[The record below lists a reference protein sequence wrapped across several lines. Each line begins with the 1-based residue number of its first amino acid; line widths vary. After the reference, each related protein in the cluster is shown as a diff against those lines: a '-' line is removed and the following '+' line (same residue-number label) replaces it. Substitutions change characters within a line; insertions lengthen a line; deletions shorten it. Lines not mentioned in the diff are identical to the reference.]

1 MSAVLDPHD
10 AHGDPAHDEHHAHPY
25 GWRRWVFATNHK
37 DIGTLYL
44 LFSFT
49 MLMVGGALAM
59 LIRAELFQ
67 PGLQLVNPEMFNQL
81 TTMHGL
87 IMVFGAIMPAFVGFA
102 NWMIPLQIGAADM
115 AFARMNNFSFWLLVP
130 AGLMLVGSFLMP
142 GGAPAAGWTL
152 YAPLTLQMG
161 PSMDAGIFAM
171 HIMGASSI
179 MGSINIIVTI
189 LNMRAPGMTLMKM
202 PMFCWTWLI
211 TAYLLIAVMPV
222 LAGAITMTLTDRHFG
237 TTFFNPAGGGDP
249 VMFQHIFWFFGHPE
263 VYIMIL
269 PAFGIISQVV
279 PAFARK
285 RLFGYASMVYATSS
299 IAILSF
305 IVWAHHMFTTGM
317 PVTGQLFF
325 MYATMLIAVP
335 TAVKVFNWIATMW
348 QGSMTFETPM
358 LFAVGFLF
366 VFTMGGFTGLIL
378 AMAPIDLLLQDTY
391 YVVAHFH
398 YVLVAGSLFAMFSG
412 FYYWVPKWTGVM
424 YNESRGKIH
433 FWWSLISFNITFFPM
448 HFLGLAGMPRRYADY
463 AMQFADFNAIVSLGA
478 FAFGLAQVY
487 FFFFVALPCMQGK
500 GAKAPQRPW
509 NDPDGKGAEGLEW
522 EVPSPAPFH
531 TFETPPL
538 LDATATKVLDA
549 RVQPE
554 KYAPVVH
561 MPPPQVQPGGG
572 VA

>member
-1 MSAVLDPHD
+1 MLIFGGVL
-10 AHGDPAHDEHHAHPY
+10 
-25 GWRRWVFATNHK
+25 
-37 DIGTLYL
+37 
-44 LFSFT
+44 
-49 MLMVGGALAM
+49 AL

-67 PGLQLVNPEMFNQL
+67 PGLQLVNPELFNQL

-102 NWMIPLQIGAADM
+102 NWMIPLQIGAPDM
-115 AFARMNNFSFWLLVP
+115 AFARMNNFSFWLMIP
-130 AGLMLVGSFLMP
+130 AAVMLGGSFFMP

-152 YAPLTLQMG
+152 YAPLTMQMG
-161 PSMDAGIFAM
+161 PSMDAAIFAL
-171 HIMGASSI
+171 HILGASSI
-179 MGSINIIVTI
+179 MGSINIVVTI

-202 PMFCWTWLI
+202 PMFVWTWLI

-249 VMFQHIFWFFGHPE
+249 VMYQHIFWFFGHPE

-269 PAFGIISQVV
+269 PAFGIVSQVV

-285 RLFGYASMVYATSS
+285 KLFGYASMVYATAS

-305 IVWAHHMFTTGM
+305 IVWAHHMYTTGM

-325 MYATMLIAVP
+325 MYATMLISVP
-335 TAVKVFNWIATMW
+335 TGVKVFNWIATMW
-348 QGSMTFETPM
+348 KGSMTFETPM
-358 LFAVGFLF
+358 LFAVGFIF

-378 AMAPIDLLLQDTY
+378 SMAPIDTQLQDGY

-412 FYYWVPKWTGVM
+412 IYYWLPKWTGVM
-424 YNESRGKIH
+424 YAEGRGKLH
-433 FWWSLISFNITFFPM
+433 FWWTLISFNVTFFPM

-463 AMQFADFNAIVSLGA
+463 PMQFADFNALASVGA

-487 FFFFVALPCMQGK
+487 FFVMVILPCMRGQGE
-500 GAKAPQRPW
+500 AAPQRPW
-509 NDPDGKGAEGLEW
+509 EGAEGLEW
-522 EVPSPAPFH
+522 EVASPAPFH
-531 TFETPPL
+531 TFEVPPKL
-538 LDATATKVLDA
+538 NEDATKVIA
-549 RVQPE
+549 
-554 KYAPVVH
+554 
-561 MPPPQVQPGGG
+561 
-572 VA
+572 